1 MRKKSGFFFNILKT
15 IASFHYLLISKIV
28 EILKAQFR
36 ATKMYL
42 YFQFKVTS
50 PCFQI
55 FFLLV
60 LYMVR

>member
-42 YFQFKVTS
+42 YFQFKV
-50 PCFQI
+50 I
-55 FFLLV
+55 FSMFSNIFSACLI
-60 LYMVR
+60 YG